1 MPVWK
6 DCHQGLPKVL
16 LKWWLSLKIVIN
28 TAEVVYIFKTV
39 INTAEVVYVF
49 VCVCVLVCVCLS
61 SKECD
66 QFIFGTV
73 VDVIVFSPKVLLKWW
88 LSWRLS
94 YMSISCTLFVA
105 KCVCFM
111 FFRLWGSRMIVSGL
125 EASLVLW
132 FGSWQNGGVD
142 YWSAKLSLDSML
154 LIWGLA
160 GFNQFFQIVGF
171 WPLPGQNV
179 FFLASSGT
187 ECLPGVHSDVRA

>member
-1 MPVWK
+1 MYGVDSWCAK
-6 DCHQGLPKVL
+6 
-16 LKWWLSLKIVIN
+16 LSLDSMLLILGLAGFNQFFQNAGFWPLPGQNV
-28 TAEVVYIFKTV
+28 
-39 INTAEVVYVF
+39 
-49 VCVCVLVCVCLS
+49 VLV
-61 SKECD
+61 
-66 QFIFGTV
+66 FIQVSVPRWVGE
-73 VDVIVFSPKVLLKWW
+73 
-88 LSWRLS
+88 LS

-142 YWSAKLSLDSML
+142 YWSAKLSLGSML

-160 GFNQFFQIVGF
+160 GFNQFFQNVGF

-179 FFLASSGT
+179 FFLASSGA